1 MTAPQRVWQRL
12 AWALLASA
20 GVAALGLG
28 VFAVVVDGEGDE
40 PAPTT
45 LPPTTTR
52 VAAPSTTVE
61 VQLSLVTD
69 APGEVLFTW
78 DGMEFTRDELAGV
91 TERTGVP
98 ADHPVQLDAGF
109 VDDQREAGVGY
120 ARLERQLQL
129 VANRIGPLAGQEG
142 RPEVAVVSPP
152 VFGERGLATA
162 VLVFNTAA
170 EERPLSRVD
179 LRLLGPD
186 GAPLT
191 EMARFFEGTGIVVPG
206 GTAYFNVIAFA
217 PDQVLD
223 QEPPESFSFESTVEW
238 GETGVQ

>member
-20 GVAALGLG
+20 GVAALGLA
-28 VFAVVVDGEGDE
+28 VFAVVVDGDGEE
-40 PAPTT
+40 PGPTT

-52 VAAPSTTVE
+52 VAAPSTTVD

-78 DGMEFTRDELAGV
+78 DGMEFTREEIAGI
-91 TERTGVP
+91 TEQTDVP
-98 ADHPVQLDAGF
+98 ADHPVQLDAAF
-109 VDDQREAGVGY
+109 VDDQEDAGVGV
-120 ARLERQLQL
+120 ARLERQLQV

-162 VLVFNTAA
+162 VMVFNTSA
-170 EERPLSRVD
+170 EERPLSRLD

-191 EMARFFEGTGIVVPG
+191 ETARFFEGRGIAVPG
-206 GTAYFNVIAFA
+206 GTAYFHVVAFA
-217 PDQVLD
+217 PEQVL
-223 QEPPESFSFESTVEW
+223 ERETPESFSFEATAEW